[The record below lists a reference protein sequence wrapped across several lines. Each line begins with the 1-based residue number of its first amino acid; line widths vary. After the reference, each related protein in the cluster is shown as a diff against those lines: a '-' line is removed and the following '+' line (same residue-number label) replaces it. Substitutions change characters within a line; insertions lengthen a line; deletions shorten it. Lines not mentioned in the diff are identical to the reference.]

1 MDCQTDLML
10 LNTLFLFRLP
20 LAYHTICVN
29 AISLADVLCQRLQIY
44 CIAVR
49 FEYIPNNGNA
59 LNGYN
64 TQARPHCDI
73 VCVVASLLNH
83 NSTASECPIAHQL

>member
-1 MDCQTDLML
+1 MDCPTDLVL
-10 LNTLFLFRLP
+10 LNTLSLFP
-20 LAYHTICVN
+20 LAYHTISIN
-29 AISLADVLCQRLQIY
+29 AITLAYVLCQRLHIY

-59 LNGYN
+59 FNGN
-64 TQARPHCDI
+64 HTQARPHSDV